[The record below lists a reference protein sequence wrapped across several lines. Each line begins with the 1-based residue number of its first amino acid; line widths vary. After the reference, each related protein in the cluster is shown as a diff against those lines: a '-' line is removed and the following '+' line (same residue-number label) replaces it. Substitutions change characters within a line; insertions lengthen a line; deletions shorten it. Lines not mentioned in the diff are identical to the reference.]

1 METALNFEK
10 VWQLFQETDRKFQE
24 TDRKFQESQR
34 ALDHRFQV
42 IHDEF
47 QESQRALD
55 HRFQAIHDEFQEI
68 QRALDRRFRETDK
81 KMQVLQELFEGQWG
95 KLMESLVEGDLVN
108 LLQGHGIR
116 INDTSTRRK
125 GCRGGEN
132 YEFDIIAHD
141 GEQIVVVEVKTTLW
155 VGLVDKF
162 IDRLHRA
169 KDYMPEYAT
178 HTVFGA
184 VAYLRAEQ
192 GSDRYAQN
200 QGLFVI
206 RATGNSAAIV
216 NPAGFQPRK
225 FG

>member
-1 METALNFEK
+1 
-10 VWQLFQETDRKFQE
+10 
-24 TDRKFQESQR
+24 
-34 ALDHRFQV
+34 
-42 IHDEF
+42 
-47 QESQRALD
+47 
-55 HRFQAIHDEFQEI
+55 
-68 QRALDRRFRETDK
+68 
-81 KMQVLQELFEGQWG
+81 MQVLQELFEGQWG